1 MIEVVAILDAET
13 FDVLFDG
20 GHIMGLDVLDEKR
33 YTQFQ
38 VEDGSSRSDHSIK
51 LPIVITIPFRIAENT
66 RATFENLRQA
76 YLNDRILIIQSRV
89 SSYESMVIEGMPHSE
104 TLDTLM
110 GVTVDIRFIE
120 WRTVA
125 PVYGALP
132 LGTTRNPAQSS
143 TIPRGQQQTTDANGI
158 PGEEPRRKG
167 SVLSGIFN

>member
-13 FDVLFDG
+13 FQVLFDG
-20 GHIMGLDVLDEKR
+20 GHIMALDVLDEKK

-51 LPIVITIPFRIAENT
+51 LPIVITVPFRIAENT
-66 RATFENLRQA
+66 RVTFENLRQA

-89 SSYESMVIEGMPHSE
+89 ASYESMVIEAMPHSE
-104 TLDTLM
+104 TVDNLM
-110 GVTVDIRFIE
+110 GVTVDIRLVE
-120 WRTVA
+120 WRTVT

-143 TIPRGQQQTTDANGI
+143 TIPRGQQQTTDANG
-158 PGEEPRRKG
+158 PEGEDSRRKG
-167 SVLSGIFN
+167 SILSGVFK

>member
-13 FDVLFDG
+13 FQVLFDG
-20 GHIMGLDVLDEKR
+20 GHVMALDVLDEKK

-51 LPIVITIPFRIAENT
+51 LPIVITVPFRIAENT
-66 RATFENLRQA
+66 RVTFENLRQA

-89 SSYESMVIEGMPHSE
+89 ASYESMVIEAMPHSE
-104 TLDTLM
+104 TVDNLM
-110 GVTVDIRFIE
+110 GVTVDIRLVE
-120 WRTVA
+120 WRTVT

-143 TIPRGQQQTTDANGI
+143 TIPRGQQQTTDASGAE
-158 PGEEPRRKG
+158 GEEPRRKG
-167 SVLSGIFN
+167 SLLSGVFN